1 MISVLIECLDEEHAL
16 AQTLAALVPGAVE
29 GLVSDVIVIDRGSRD
44 GSVKVADSA
53 GCTVV
58 KPAEAGEALSQARG
72 RWLLV
77 LEPGARPLAGWIEAL
92 SGHVADGGER
102 AARFPA
108 RAERAGLAALL
119 RPGRFEVVAGRR
131 AAASGQGYPGRR
143 ERGTGGWPPATAH
156 RIGRGPD
163 GPARLPAYAGAAPP
177 RFRCSSSRGMI
188 STKLQ
193 GRWR

>member
-102 AARFPA
+102 AARF
-108 RAERAGLAALL
+108 RLAPSVPVWQRFSDRVVSKSLQGGVLL
-119 RPGRFEVVAGRR
+119 RRDKAIRAVESGEPVDGRLPRLIASVAGRMVR
-131 AAASGQGYPGRR
+131 LDCRLMPAPRRRASG
-143 ERGTGGWPPATAH
+143 
-156 RIGRGPD
+156 
-163 GPARLPAYAGAAPP
+163 ARPAGA
-177 RFRCSSSRGMI
+177 
-188 STKLQ
+188 
-193 GRWR
+193 